1 MSSQRTPTRSIPRA
15 AISLSP
21 PSTSSNSRGRAS
33 QRLKNALHL
42 NNLFAPS
49 SFSKQPKLYRAQ
61 HDTSGR
67 PLLSPN
73 APQRDLVQA
82 IVADPEQWE
91 KLQRAMRQQRQFC
104 TSMGLIQDLHGLLQD
119 RLQEMEEQ
127 DVYLAS
133 SSSDESS
140 VGLWWTAF
148 QSRSDTLCMLHDSH
162 RARTTHVRPF
172 NEWNTYLHAY
182 LIIAHKTKV
191 HLWKKNTHT
200 TTYSIQL
207 SDSERQTI
215 RCPRHSAFY
224 SSDSRKIK

>member
-140 VGLWWTAF
+140 VGL
-148 QSRSDTLCMLHDSH
+148 
-162 RARTTHVRPF
+162 
-172 NEWNTYLHAY
+172 
-182 LIIAHKTKV
+182 
-191 HLWKKNTHT
+191 
-200 TTYSIQL
+200 
-207 SDSERQTI
+207 
-215 RCPRHSAFY
+215 
-224 SSDSRKIK
+224 